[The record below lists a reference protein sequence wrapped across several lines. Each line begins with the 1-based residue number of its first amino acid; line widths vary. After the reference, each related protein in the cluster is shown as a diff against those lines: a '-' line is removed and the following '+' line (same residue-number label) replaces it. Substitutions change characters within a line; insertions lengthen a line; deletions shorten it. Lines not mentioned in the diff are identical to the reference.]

1 MVNPTCSPRHI
12 GWLNAC
18 GLLVRYRPL
27 SFTTNLHGS
36 KKTMDNDPS
45 PFGVWHPWSVHKVAL
60 LFSSVTVPWWIAGGW
75 ALDLFLGV
83 QTREHEDIDVQIL
96 RRDQHA
102 IRGLLQTWDV
112 QAAHPTT
119 HQDAWPFRA
128 WEAGTV
134 LSFDVH
140 DIWCRPSKT
149 DPWALQLMF
158 AETERDHWQF
168 RRDARL
174 VRPLTTLGRRTED
187 GIPYLAPEIQLLYK
201 AKEPRPKDE
210 ADFFRTLPWL
220 DSERRSWLTQA
231 LSLVHPGHRWLR
243 WLEGSSSV

>member
-1 MVNPTCSPRHI
+1 M
-12 GWLNAC
+12 G
-18 GLLVRYRPL
+18 
-27 SFTTNLHGS
+27 
-36 KKTMDNDPS
+36 NDPN
-45 PFGVWHPWSVHKVAL
+45 PFGVWHPWSVHEVAT

-75 ALDLFLGV
+75 ALDLFLGG

-102 IRGLLQTWDV
+102 IRELLQAWDV

-119 HQDAWPFRA
+119 RPEEWPLRA

-134 LSFDVH
+134 LSSAVH

-149 DPWALQLMF
+149 GPWALQLML
-158 AETERDHWQF
+158 AEADRDHWQF

-174 VRPLTTLGRRTED
+174 VRPLATLGSRTAD

-210 ADFFRTLPWL
+210 ADFARALPLL
-220 DSERRSWLTQA
+220 DPERRSWLTQA
-231 LSLVHPGHRWLR
+231 LSPVHPGHRWLR
-243 WLEGSSSV
+243 WLEGRSSV